1 MKPQHTDLRRMALVA
16 VSAAALVVAV
26 MVVPADADSSG
37 SSSRSQVSRSS
48 GSSGGSS
55 ASSRGSSG
63 SSSRSGVSS
72 RSGGSSSQGSGA
84 VRSRSSGSSVS
95 GSSGS
100 RGRAVV
106 TRPSHGRVP
115 PRSSGGGHHF
125 HHGSPHSFHHFRF
138 GFFGYYP
145 YWSWGYP
152 YYGYGYGYYPPVV
165 YASTPGYGMGALD
178 LNVQPKQT
186 EVFVNGQYVGL
197 VKQYDGFPG
206 YLWLES
212 GLYQVAFYRP
222 GYETVFREF
231 EIFTGM
237 VLDVAIE
244 MVPGEAVLPQRA
256 EERPAVQGA
265 SGRDPR
271 VMTVPSEQAPPVPYE
286 RSRGESRSP
295 AQAASTHVDL
305 SVEPEEASVY
315 LDGRFVGTGRELAD
329 GLTVAAGQHVMEV
342 VLPGYEQETVR
353 FEAQPG
359 LDSAVDVRLEPVGST
374 GG

>member
-1 MKPQHTDLRRMALVA
+1 MKPQHTDLRRIALVA
-16 VSAAALVVAV
+16 VSAAALVVAI

-55 ASSRGSSG
+55 S

-72 RSGGSSSQGSGA
+72 RSSGSSTQGGGA

-125 HHGSPHSFHHFRF
+125 HHGSSHSFHHFGF
-138 GFFGYYP
+138 GFYGYYP

-152 YYGYGYGYYPPVV
+152 YYGYGYYPPVA

-265 SGRDPR
+265 EGRDPR
-271 VMTVPSEQAPPVPYE
+271 LMTVPSEAAPVPYE
-286 RSRGESRSP
+286 PSREEPRAP
-295 AQAASTHVDL
+295 AQAPSTHVDL
-305 SVEPEEASVY
+305 SVDPEEASVY

-353 FEAQPG
+353 FEARPG

>member
-1 MKPQHTDLRRMALVA
+1 MKPQPTDLRRLTLVA
-16 VSAAALVVAV
+16 VAATALVVAV
-26 MVVPADADSSG
+26 AAVPAEADSSG
-37 SSSRSQVSRSS
+37 SSSRGQVSRTS
-48 GSSGGSS
+48 GSSGGD
-55 ASSRGSSG
+55 SG

-72 RSGGSSSQGSGA
+72 RSGGSSSRSGSSSSQGGSA

-95 GSSGS
+95 GSG
-100 RGRAVV
+100 GRAVV

-115 PRSSGGGHHF
+115 PRWSGGGHHYY
-125 HHGSPHSFHHFRF
+125 HGYPHSYYDFRF
-138 GFFGYYP
+138 GFYGYYP

-152 YYGYGYGYYPPVV
+152 YYGYGYYPPV

-186 EVFVNGQYVGL
+186 EVFVDGQYVGL

-212 GLYQVAFYRP
+212 GLYQVAFYRA

-256 EERPAVQGA
+256 EPRPAVQSA
-265 SGRDPR
+265 EGREPR
-271 VMTVPSEQAPPVPYE
+271 VMTTPSEGAPVPYE
-286 RSRGESRSP
+286 PSREEPRAP
-295 AQAASTHVDL
+295 VQAASTHVDL

-315 LDGRFVGTGRELAD
+315 LDGRFVGTGRELAG
-329 GLTVAAGQHVMEV
+329 GLAVAAGQHVMEV

-353 FEAQPG
+353 FEARVG
-359 LDSAVDVRLEPVGST
+359 LDSAVDVRLEPVGSA